1 MFSIPIKVLQNSST
15 KKNAIKQ
22 RNSIVFGDKIV
33 NKLTEPTLYNVQ
45 NAAQAMQ
52 TNTGTP
58 NVRAQRR
65 NNFVILDQVKLTNDT
80 LLEMNIALDPTKKD
94 FSLLQQN
101 PEISRDVNPNIMDM
115 ELIDNIENS
124 PTSVNNYFPP
134 HDGPILELDDINTT
148 RVEVAELQKDGTL
161 FPPVD
166 LSKVLCDLHI
176 LNMSDN
182 YFGKNKYYKW

>member
-22 RNSIVFGDKIV
+22 NNSIVFGDKIV

-52 TNTGTP
+52 ANTNTS
-58 NVRAQRR
+58 NIRVQRR
-65 NNFVILDQVKLTNDT
+65 SNLVILDQVKLSNDT

-101 PEISRDVNPNIMDM
+101 PEISRDINPNIMDM
-115 ELIDNIENS
+115 ELIDNIENT

-148 RVEVAELQKDGTL
+148 RVGVNELQRDGTL
-161 FPPVD
+161 SAPVD
-166 LSKVLCDLHI
+166 LSKILCDLHI
-176 LNMSDN
+176 LNMNDS
-182 YFGKNKYYKW
+182 YFGKNKYYK

>member
-1 MFSIPIKVLQNSST
+1 MFSIPTEVLQNSST
-15 KKNAIKQ
+15 KKNASKQ
-22 RNSIVFGDKIV
+22 NNSVVFGDKIV
-33 NKLTEPTLYNVQ
+33 NKTTEPTLFNLQ

-52 TNTGTP
+52 ASGGATNL
-58 NVRAQRR
+58 RAQRR
-65 NNFVILDQVKLTNDT
+65 NNVSILDQVRLTNDT

-101 PEISRDVNPNIMDM
+101 PEISRDINPNVMDM
-115 ELIDNIENS
+115 ELVDNIENV

-148 RVEVAELQKDGTL
+148 RVGVNELQRDGSL
-161 FPPVD
+161 MAPVD

-182 YFGKNKYYKW
+182 YFGKNKYYK